1 MACMIEH
8 MQRRQRQY
16 AALRSVYFRSASLSA
31 ECAAGTR
38 EAHIATCRC
47 GARAFASRYDDHD
60 SYILAMPPRRM
71 DCAQGGAKPTRQ
83 HASRSLRKQLCGVVI
98 LTAWG
103 RRLQRRCGV
112 LVVEELLARA
122 SLDMPAGPGAPS
134 PVRLD
139 IWPWRGPARLRVLLP
154 IYPHTHPCRPSM
166 SIDINWQTL
175 TGGADGI
182 SRAEAIRAFI
192 HDRFQQ
198 VTLPRFIR
206 SVHVHSFDFGSVPP
220 EIEIKDICDPLPDF
234 YEDDEDYPDEDDND
248 AAAPDEQGAA
258 REPPTTRA
266 SKERRKGADRASS
279 NAEQLP
285 PLDQPRLAP
294 PFGNTRT
301 PGLRTTLAPVEQL
314 GSPFIPRVS
323 TPGIPGGTSNINYF
337 HLPLGAGLSGTTTP
351 LAAVAGAQL
360 QGWPDFAKVRPT
372 TPTNMR
378 LRHAASMNSLTLTPQ
393 SNPDPST
400 RPSSQHQ
407 HDAERKSSVAAASTQ
422 SSDDGFDRTPSP
434 TAPRMRDKSPEDI
447 QVVSHVQYSGDI
459 KLSLTAEILLDYPM
473 PSFVGIPLKLNI
485 TGLTFDGVAIL
496 AYIKK
501 RAHFCFLSPEDADA
515 LIGGETNLDS
525 LQAEAQDQE
534 RRSAQRPRVG
544 GLLEHIKVESEIGG
558 RGDGG
563 QVLKNVGKVESFV
576 LEQVRRIFE
585 DEFVYPSFW
594 TFLV

>member
-1 MACMIEH
+1 
-8 MQRRQRQY
+8 
-16 AALRSVYFRSASLSA
+16 
-31 ECAAGTR
+31 
-38 EAHIATCRC
+38 
-47 GARAFASRYDDHD
+47 
-60 SYILAMPPRRM
+60 
-71 DCAQGGAKPTRQ
+71 
-83 HASRSLRKQLCGVVI
+83 
-98 LTAWG
+98 
-103 RRLQRRCGV
+103 
-112 LVVEELLARA
+112 
-122 SLDMPAGPGAPS
+122 
-134 PVRLD
+134 
-139 IWPWRGPARLRVLLP
+139 
-154 IYPHTHPCRPSM
+154 M
-166 SIDINWQTL
+166 SIDINWEKL
-175 TGGADGI
+175 TGGSDGS
-182 SRAEAIRAFI
+182 SRAESIRAFI

-206 SVHVHSFDFGSVPP
+206 SVHVHSFDFGSIPP

-234 YEDDEDYPDEDDND
+234 YEEDEDCPDDEDEEAHTPDD
-248 AAAPDEQGAA
+248 G
-258 REPPTTRA
+258 RA
-266 SKERRKGADRASS
+266 SNAPQTRLPKERRADAKKTSPQV
-279 NAEQLP
+279 EHLP
-285 PLDQPRLAP
+285 PHQSRLAP
-294 PFGNTRT
+294 PFGNTRV

-314 GSPFIPRVS
+314 GSPFIPGAT
-323 TPGIPGGTSNINYF
+323 TPGIPGGISNMNYF

-360 QGWPDFAKVRPT
+360 QGWSDFNNMRPNNMRPS

-378 LRHAASMNSLTLTPQ
+378 LRHAPSMNSLTLTPQ
-393 SNPDPST
+393 SNPDPTT

-407 HDAERKSSVAAASTQ
+407 HDADRRSSLASNQT
-422 SSDDGFDRTPSP
+422 SDDDYDRTPSP
-434 TAPRMRDKSPEDI
+434 SIPRIREKSPEDI

-459 KLSLTAEILLDYPM
+459 KMSLTAEILLDYPM

-515 LIGGETNLDS
+515 LIGSETSLDS
-525 LQAEAQDQE
+525 LQSEAQSQ
-534 RRSAQRPRVG
+534 AQRLRVG

-558 RGDGG
+558 KGEGG

>member
-1 MACMIEH
+1 
-8 MQRRQRQY
+8 
-16 AALRSVYFRSASLSA
+16 
-31 ECAAGTR
+31 
-38 EAHIATCRC
+38 
-47 GARAFASRYDDHD
+47 
-60 SYILAMPPRRM
+60 
-71 DCAQGGAKPTRQ
+71 
-83 HASRSLRKQLCGVVI
+83 
-98 LTAWG
+98 
-103 RRLQRRCGV
+103 
-112 LVVEELLARA
+112 
-122 SLDMPAGPGAPS
+122 
-134 PVRLD
+134 
-139 IWPWRGPARLRVLLP
+139 
-154 IYPHTHPCRPSM
+154 M
-166 SIDINWQTL
+166 SIDINWETL
-175 TGGADGI
+175 TGGADGS
-182 SRAEAIRAFI
+182 SRAEAIRAFV

-234 YEDDEDYPDEDDND
+234 YEEDEDYPDEDEDGDGPAADSD
-248 AAAPDEQGAA
+248 AAASEPSTHAA
-258 REPPTTRA
+258 REQRRRDAGREA
-266 SKERRKGADRASS
+266 SNVQQPSMDC
-279 NAEQLP
+279 
-285 PLDQPRLAP
+285 PRLAL
-294 PFGNTRT
+294 PFGNTRA

-314 GSPFIPRVS
+314 GSPFLPRAS

-337 HLPLGAGLSGTTTP
+337 HLPLGAGLSGATTP

-360 QGWPDFAKVRPT
+360 QGWPDLVNVRPT
-372 TPTNMR
+372 TPTNKR

-393 SNPDPST
+393 SNPDPTT

-407 HDAERKSSVAAASTQ
+407 HDAERRNSLAAAS
-422 SSDDGFDRTPSP
+422 SPLSEDGYNRTPSP
-434 TAPRMRDKSPEDI
+434 SAPRMREKSPEDI

-459 KLSLTAEILLDYPM
+459 KMSLTAEILLDYPM

-515 LIGGETNLDS
+515 LIGGETSLDP
-525 LQAEAQDQE
+525 LQTDLQRQE
-534 RRSAQRPRVG
+534 RQLAQRPRVG
-544 GLLEHIKVESEIGG
+544 GLLEHIKVESEIGD
-558 RGDGG
+558 RGDGR